1 MIDWVRQDV
10 TVENMMKMI
19 VMMMI
24 VMMYVVMMV
33 VVKPRT
39 LQVCSS

>member
-10 TVENMMKMI
+10 TVENMIKMI

-24 VMMYVVMMV
+24 VIMYVVMMV